1 MACSFPCPHGG
12 RQEGTSLSFYLV
24 RRASKRPCRKH
35 DLFIWDHETQRLQDP
50 KQELWRETLWPD
62 GELDDL
68 GIEFVGQDGWDKE
81 WPKWKRADLELP
93 PRDLAQAALVWAL
106 GTNRARLCLV
116 DFKGARAKETQS
128 SRWRRQCLPLT
139 SERKGWPWSS
149 ATAGG
154 SPSQTL
160 NPPLSCLWRK
170 QSILVRERGPRSRWG
185 NGEHGLDPSPG
196 RRSSAISAVE
206 SFNFCLGLIHF
217 IMKKKEISFIM
228 KKD

>member
-1 MACSFPCPHGG
+1 MWRHVPSLALMGKAGGNFPFLLPSEKG
-12 RQEGTSLSFYLV
+12 F
-24 RRASKRPCRKH
+24 K
-35 DLFIWDHETQRLQDP
+35 ETMQKAWSIHLGPWGSETTGP

-128 SRWRRQCLPLT
+128 SHWKRQCLPLT
-139 SERKGWPWSS
+139 SERKGWPWPS
-149 ATAGG
+149 AMREAVLLKPWILLCPALGG
-154 SPSQTL
+154 SRAS
-160 NPPLSCLWRK
+160 
-170 QSILVRERGPRSRWG
+170 
-185 NGEHGLDPSPG
+185 
-196 RRSSAISAVE
+196 
-206 SFNFCLGLIHF
+206 
-217 IMKKKEISFIM
+217 
-228 KKD
+228 